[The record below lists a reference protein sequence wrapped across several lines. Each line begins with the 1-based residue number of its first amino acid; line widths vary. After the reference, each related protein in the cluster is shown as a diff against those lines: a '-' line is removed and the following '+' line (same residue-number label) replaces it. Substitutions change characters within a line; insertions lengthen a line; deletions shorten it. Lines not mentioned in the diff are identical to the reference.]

1 MMDQLLEWDK
11 DLLLYLNSLHVP
23 WLDPVMLFLTKTFIW
38 LPLYILLLFL
48 VIREYKKD
56 SWMILL
62 GISFTILLTDQ
73 ITSGFMKPYFA
84 RLRPSQE
91 PELRN
96 LLHLVNGYMGGKFGF
111 ASSHAANTFGTASF
125 FWLLFRHTK
134 KWIIWLFL
142 WAALMTY
149 TRIYLGVHYPSDVIV
164 GGLIG
169 VVCGWV
175 GFKLS
180 LAVRRALERRREIQP

>member
-1 MMDQLLEWDK
+1 MDQLLEWDK